1 MPDPSS
7 YLNSLP
13 AIFSEDPFLGQ
24 FLLAFE
30 QVLTGLDAADSKP
43 KQGLEQTI
51 ANLSKLFD
59 PSAIDTLFTADKE
72 TSTADKE
79 ILKKTLTDFLQWLAG
94 WTALS
99 LRADWDTG
107 QQQRFLA
114 QIVPLYQR
122 RGTKE
127 NLAQLLKI
135 YTGLLPIIEEAPDR
149 PFQIGVNSTVSST
162 ISANTAQIG
171 GGTPHRFRITVSM
184 KSSPTELDRQRQ
196 IIQAIVDLQKPAHT
210 YYEMPILIRTDAMQI
225 GSRSTVGVNTLLGS
239 ITTA

>member
-1 MPDPSS
+1 MPDTSS

-30 QVLTGLDAADSKP
+30 QVLTGLDAANSQP

-51 ANLSKLFD
+51 AHLSKLFD
-59 PSAIDTLFTADKE
+59 PGAIDTLFTHDE
-72 TSTADKE
+72 
-79 ILKKTLTDFLQWLAG
+79 KTLKDFLQWLAG

-162 ISANTAQIG
+162 ISADTAQIG

-184 KSSPTELDRQRQ
+184 KSSPEELDRQRQ

-210 YYEMPILIRTDAMQI
+210 YYEMPILIRTDTMQI
-225 GSRSTVGVNTLLGS
+225 GNRSTVGVNTLLGS
-239 ITTA
+239 IPTI

>member
-1 MPDPSS
+1 MPDTSS

-30 QVLTGLDAADSKP
+30 QVLTGLDAAKDEP

-59 PSAIDTLFTADKE
+59 PSAIDTLFTDDE
-72 TSTADKE
+72 
-79 ILKKTLTDFLQWLAG
+79 KTLKAFLQWLSG

-114 QIVPLYQR
+114 EIVPLYQR
-122 RGTKE
+122 RGTQE

-162 ISANTAQIG
+162 ISADTAQIG
-171 GGTPHRFRITVSM
+171 GGTPHRFRITVTM
-184 KSSPTELDRQRQ
+184 KSSSTDELARQRQ

-210 YYEMPILIRTDAMQI
+210 YYELPILIRTDTMQI

-239 ITTA
+239 IPTA

>member
-1 MPDPSS
+1 MPPSSS
-7 YLNSLP
+7 YLQYLP
-13 AIFSEDPFLGQ
+13 AIFHEDPFLGE
-24 FLLAFE
+24 FLLGFE
-30 QVLTGLDAADSKP
+30 QVLTGLEDTKSGS
-43 KQGLEQTI
+43 KQGLEATI
-51 ANLSKLFD
+51 ANISKLFD
-59 PSAIDTLFTADKE
+59 PTAIAAFFSPDGSPLTKQDQDTLQ
-72 TSTADKE
+72 
-79 ILKKTLTDFLQWLAG
+79 DFLQWLAG

-114 QIVPLYQR
+114 QVVPLYRR

-127 NLAQLLKI
+127 NLAELVRI

-149 PFQIGVNSTVSST
+149 PFQVGVNSTVSST

-184 KSSPTELDRQRQ
+184 KSSPKELDRQRQ

-210 YYEMPILIRTDAMQI
+210 YYEMPILILTDTMQI

-239 ITTA
+239 IPTV

>member
-1 MPDPSS
+1 MPVPSS

-30 QVLTGLDAADSKP
+30 QVLTGLDTATSEP
-43 KQGLEQTI
+43 KQGLEDI
-51 ANLSKLFD
+51 VNNLSKLFD
-59 PSAIDTLFTADKE
+59 PSAIDTLFTNDE
-72 TSTADKE
+72 
-79 ILKKTLTDFLQWLAG
+79 KTLKAFLQWLAG

-114 QIVPLYQR
+114 QIVPLYRQ

-127 NLAQLLKI
+127 NLAELLKI

-149 PFQIGVNSTVSST
+149 PFQVGVNSTIFST
-162 ISANTAQIG
+162 INTNTPQIG
-171 GGTPHRFRITVSM
+171 GGVPHYFRVTAYM
-184 KSSPTELDRQRQ
+184 PFTTPTELERQRV
-196 IIQAIVDLQKPAHT
+196 IIRALVDLQKPAHT
-210 YYEMPILIRTDAMQI
+210 YYDLTILTDTMQI
-225 GSRSTVGVNTLLGS
+225 GRRSTVGVNTLLGS
-239 ITTA
+239 IPTA